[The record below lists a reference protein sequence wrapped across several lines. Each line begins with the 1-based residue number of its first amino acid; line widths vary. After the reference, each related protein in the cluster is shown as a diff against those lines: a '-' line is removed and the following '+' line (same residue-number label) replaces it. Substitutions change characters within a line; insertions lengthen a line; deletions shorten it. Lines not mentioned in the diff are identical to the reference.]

1 MKGEGGMPGA
11 EGLKGEPGTPVRL
24 LLFNH
29 DALYEIYI
37 LIFLY
42 FLKCFTTTQKFIFCS
57 QGIDGLPGEKA
68 DKGSKGEAGLNVSK
82 TSYRKYG

>member
-24 LLFNH
+24 LLFDH

-37 LIFLY
+37 FSY
-42 FLKCFTTTQKFIFCS
+42 
-57 QGIDGLPGEKA
+57 
-68 DKGSKGEAGLNVSK
+68 
-82 TSYRKYG
+82 TS

>member
-37 LIFLY
+37 FLILLEMFY
-42 FLKCFTTTQKFIFCS
+42 YN
-57 QGIDGLPGEKA
+57 
-68 DKGSKGEAGLNVSK
+68 SKVYILFSGN
-82 TSYRKYG
+82 